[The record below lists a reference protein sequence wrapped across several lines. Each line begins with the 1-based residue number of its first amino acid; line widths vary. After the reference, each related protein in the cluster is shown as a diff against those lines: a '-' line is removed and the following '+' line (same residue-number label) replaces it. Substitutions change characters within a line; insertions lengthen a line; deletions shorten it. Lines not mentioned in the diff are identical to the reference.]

1 MGACLSLVLPGGPA
15 PEIRTVG
22 MSLQGVGLGVDIF
35 TRCPETDCDSH
46 MQVRDLGLSFRSIS
60 ERFLRLF
67 NTSRTPASIREKWR
81 NMVHRRHPHYGASP
95 GAPTELVLSLS
106 LFRIC
111 LLAVVAVFLPAAVCR
126 EERGNT
132 LLGAQRRP
140 TGVWLGLC
148 RCTTSVLM
156 ATCCVCWLPAL
167 GSATRVAGG

>member
-1 MGACLSLVLPGGPA
+1 
-15 PEIRTVG
+15 

-106 LFRIC
+106 LCRIC
-111 LLAVVAVFLPAAVCR
+111 LLAGLSSPSFFLLLSVGRSVETLCWVLR
-126 EERGNT
+126 EG
-132 LLGAQRRP
+132 P
-140 TGVWLGLC
+140 
-148 RCTTSVLM
+148 
-156 ATCCVCWLPAL
+156 
-167 GSATRVAGG
+167 RVSG